1 MLASTTSSSSA
12 ARKERNAI
20 AYLKRKLVKKV
31 QEARFLTTVLMWC
44 QSLTQY
50 KQRFV
55 LLLYV
60 FSNYS
65 EETVFAYVLRQRE
78 LAGPE
83 MPSLPIVSLIVREEL
98 EQTLYADVLRRVHG
112 HDGPL
117 SEMERRVKLFWLEAR
132 LQAKTKTMNDTLG
145 VTLQV
150 QDVRDLMIPMLGPAA
165 DVLSPVSRRTPI
177 SLHSHFFRG
186 WVYRWRLRFKGQR
199 GVIRTSEDEAV
210 EQQRYKAYAI
220 EINRF

>member
-1 MLASTTSSSSA
+1 MLSSA
-12 ARKERNAI
+12 SSLSEAGKESNAI
-20 AYLKRKLVKKV
+20 AYLKRKLKNKV
-31 QEARFLTTVLMWC
+31 DEARLSSTVLMWFTII
-44 QSLTQY
+44 TQY

-60 FSNYS
+60 FSDYS
-65 EETVFAYVLRQRE
+65 DETVYAYVLRQRE
-78 LAGPE
+78 VARLE

-98 EQTLYADVLRRVHG
+98 ELTLYADVLRRVHG
-112 HDGPL
+112 HDGAL
-117 SEMERRVKLFWLEAR
+117 SGMERRVKLFWLEAR
-132 LQAKTKTMNDTLG
+132 LQSKTKAMNDTLG

-165 DVLSPVSRRTPI
+165 DVLSPVSRRKPI

>member
-1 MLASTTSSSSA
+1 MLSSASSSSSA
-12 ARKERNAI
+12 RKESNAI
-20 AYLKRKLVKKV
+20 AYLKRKLKNKV
-31 QEARFLTTVLMWC
+31 EEARLTSTVLMWY
-44 QSLTQY
+44 QILTQC

-60 FSNYS
+60 FSDYS
-65 EETVFAYVLRQRE
+65 DEAVYAYVLRQRE
-78 LAGPE
+78 LARLE

-112 HDGPL
+112 HDGAL

-165 DVLSPVSRRTPI
+165 DVLSPVSRRKPI